1 MQWQNP
7 HLARCFMSIPTPE
20 NWRGLVNELVAR
32 FGPDGKEI
40 PQDMCP
46 CGNRK
51 ATARRFLVAR
61 KYNVDAAEKML
72 RDTLVWRQTV
82 AVGEVSGVE
91 NVLHAKPRWELLA
104 DNRKIIPSFAL
115 PLLHQAGLPSLHVA
129 SRSG

>member
-1 MQWQNP
+1 MFGSWFKDEKGDDAVAEPSFGAVFHEYP
-7 HLARCFMSIPTPE
+7 HPE

-91 NVLHAKPRWELLA
+91 NVLHAKPRWELQQTIA
-104 DNRKIIPSFAL
+104 R
-115 PLLHQAGLPSLHVA
+115 
-129 SRSG
+129 